1 MNVYLIDPR
10 VEKRRKRYYMNVYLT
25 DPALKNDEKGTHFS
39 SEIDARDPWPCVTH
53 LTSRE

>member
-10 VEKRRKRYYMNVYLT
+10 VEKRRERYNMNVYLT
-25 DPALKNDEKGTHFS
+25 DPASKNDGKGTHFS
-39 SEIDARDPWPCVTH
+39 SEIDARDPWPCVTR